1 MISRIQRTTSP
12 ATFLYAIMC
21 VGILIIVCLF
31 SSDVFSADTDT
42 EKAVEKVAEKAVE
55 KAAEKAVEE
64 AVEKAVEEAAEKAV
78 EKVTE
83 ETVEKAAAKAVEK
96 AEEKAA
102 EKAELKAKRPD
113 EWLGPTKVH
122 FLVFVVDI
130 DKIDGAGQS
139 FTANVYIRLHWK
151 DERLAHEGSVRTVP
165 LEETWNPRIIIA
177 NRSGGLLQKSLPE
190 VVEIES
196 DGTVTYRQR
205 YTGPL
210 SQPLKLSKFPF
221 DQHDFT
227 IQFIATGYSPDE
239 IEFIPDSFGGT
250 PTPGGGIYHELSLPD
265 WKVLKYQAQTRAYEA
280 IKNRKTAGFIFEFTA
295 KRYAIYYVGQVI
307 VPLILIVMMSWG
319 AFYIDPTNAGAQIGV
334 ATSSML
340 TLIAYRFMLGNLI
353 PRLPYMT
360 RLDLFT
366 LGSTILVFLTLAEV
380 IITTNLAL
388 RERGKIAI
396 KIDHWCRF
404 LFPVIFIL
412 WSAWSLVL

>member
-1 MISRIQRTTSP
+1 MISRIQRTTSS
-12 ATFLYAIMC
+12 AAFSHAA
-21 VGILIIVCLF
+21 VFVKILVIVCLF
-31 SSDVFSADTDT
+31 SSNVFSADPNTDKT
-42 EKAVEKVAEKAVE
+42 AEKAIEKVTVE
-55 KAAEKAVEE
+55 KAAEKAVE
-64 AVEKAVEEAAEKAV
+64 KAEK
-78 EKVTE
+78 
-83 ETVEKAAAKAVEK
+83 KAVEK
-96 AEEKAA
+96 AE
-102 EKAELKAKRPD
+102 LKARRPD
-113 EWLGPTKVH
+113 EWLGPTKIH

-130 DKIDGAGQS
+130 DNIDGAGQS

-151 DERLAHEGSVRTVP
+151 DRRLAHEGSIRTVP
-165 LEETWNPRIIIA
+165 LEETWNPRIIIT
-177 NRSGGLLQKSLPE
+177 NRGGGLVQKSLPE

-227 IQFIATGYSPDE
+227 IQFIATGYSVNE
-239 IEFIPDSFGGT
+239 IEFIPDSSLEGA
-250 PTPGGGIYHELSLPD
+250 PTPISGGGIYHELSLPD
-265 WKVLKYQAQTRAYEA
+265 WHILKYQARTRAYEP
-280 IKNRKTAGFIFEFTA
+280 IKDVKGAGFAFEFTA
-295 KRYAIYYVGQVI
+295 KRYATYYIWQVI
-307 VPLILIVMMSWG
+307 VPLVLIVMMSWG

-366 LGSTILVFLTLAEV
+366 LGGTILVFLTLAEV

-388 RERGKIAI
+388 REKGKIAR
-396 KIDHWCRF
+396 KVDNWCRF
-404 LFPVIFIL
+404 IFPAVFIA
-412 WSAWSLVL
+412 WSFWSLVMDSC